1 MKLSCE
7 PNVWH
12 WLGHHTPK
20 LELQCE
26 SEQLQFSG
34 EIIENIKMKQPLG
47 KKKKK
52 VSECFILQKL
62 LYFCL
67 YPVVYFLRWKLSFSS
82 ALIPRYLLTM
92 NKLKKIK
99 LKQRIFCIKM
109 SCLYQLHQNACPSFF
124 FEFVLLLFWITL
136 NLPSLQRLTHLLWND
151 SIPKETI

>member
-1 MKLSCE
+1 MALTGSSHTRTGAA
-7 PNVWH
+7 VWIRAATVQ
-12 WLGHHTPK
+12 WWNNWKYKNETVSLLK
-20 LELQCE
+20 
-26 SEQLQFSG
+26 
-34 EIIENIKMKQPLG
+34 

-82 ALIPRYLLTM
+82 ALIPRYFLTM
-92 NKLKKIK
+92 NKLNKIK